1 MLRRRQLPVMNENRR
16 CSMDAKEEQFRKRR
30 AGPHSVA
37 QTSAI
42 AAMIPTSAGKGGV
55 PDVLI
60 TVDEFA
66 GGTG

>member
-1 MLRRRQLPVMNENRR
+1 
-16 CSMDAKEEQFRKRR
+16 MDAKEEQFRKRR

-66 GGTG
+66 GGTA